1 MLDTGPRREYLR
13 SMKYETT
20 WWVALHGQAIRIF
33 VRPSLAEAEAF
44 IASEYGASW
53 AGRGVRVRGDGRL
66 GTAGHGRLAVVIE

>member
-1 MLDTGPRREYLR
+1 
-13 SMKYETT
+13 MKYETT

-53 AGRGVRVRGDGRL
+53 AARGFEFGEMDGSEQQD
-66 GTAGHGRLAVVIE
+66 TVDWQS